1 MAGRRIEFTTSRT
14 AEWTCVSRAA
24 SSLEGDSYYY
34 SADHIALL
42 IVPTFLQGVLRIP
55 WFRRFYSRV
64 LAPKGIYE
72 YTIART
78 KYIDAVFQEALGQ
91 GVEQILIFGAGFD
104 TRAVRL
110 KTETDAVQVFE
121 LDVPLTQQ
129 GKLEQYAK
137 RGVTIPPNITFIA
150 IDFDKEALPDKLLA
164 AGFRKGVRSLFIL
177 EGLLM
182 YLQPQSVD
190 ETFKVMTM
198 FAGAGSFVVFDYV
211 HAAVLQQAGNYYGQE
226 EIVKSVAKA
235 GEHWL
240 FGLDKD
246 TLDKFLNKY
255 GLRVVEHQDALDLE
269 RQYFTTPA
277 GETVGRVNG
286 THCLVKAIK
295 AAPQG

>member
-1 MAGRRIEFTTSRT
+1 MSGKRIEFTTSRT
-14 AEWTCVSRAA
+14 AQWTCVSRAA
-24 SSLEGDSYYY
+24 SSLEGDSYYH

-42 IVPTFLQGVLRIP
+42 LVPTFLQVVLRIP
-55 WFRRFYSRV
+55 WFRKFYSQV

-110 KTETDAVQVFE
+110 KTEPDAVQVFE

-129 GKLEQYAK
+129 SKLKQYAK
-137 RGVTIPPNITFIA
+137 RGVIIPPNVTFIA

-190 ETFKVMTM
+190 ETFKVMTA
-198 FAGAGSFVVFDYV
+198 FAGAGSLVVFDYV

-235 GEHWL
+235 GEQWH
-240 FGLDKD
+240 FGLEKD
-246 TLDKFLNKY
+246 TLANFLNNY
-255 GLRVVEHQDALDLE
+255 GLRVVEHQDAQELE
-269 RQYFTTPA
+269 RRYFTTPA

-286 THCLVKAIK
+286 AHCLVKAIK
-295 AAPQG
+295 ATPQG